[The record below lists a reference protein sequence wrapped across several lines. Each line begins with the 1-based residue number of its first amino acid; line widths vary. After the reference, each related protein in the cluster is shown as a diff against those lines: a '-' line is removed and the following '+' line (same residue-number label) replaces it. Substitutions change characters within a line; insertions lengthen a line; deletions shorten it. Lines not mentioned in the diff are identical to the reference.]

1 MKKSIAAIIILV
13 IGASAIGLPAS
24 AYSMTQ
30 TYEEEI
36 MFCTSLANEWTGMVR
51 IEGENNTIWKGTV
64 AFSSSSITAENM
76 DTHEM
81 ETHEIPCPSV
91 LGALDEASKQGGFS
105 YTVLYYPTWDSL
117 YVTAIGTDSA
127 DEKTGWVYWV
137 DYEAIMVGADAYE
150 LTGDDNEVLW
160 GYLYFET
167 WETNAHA
174 LQITLEKDAVK
185 KNEEFTVSVY
195 DESMSPVEGAVVY
208 IDSMNFTTG
217 ENGKATVRIDT
228 VGTYEI
234 YAEKDPTAD
243 DTYVRSDGE
252 LLNVEKSKGRSLVNL
267 FEHFPI
273 LEKLLCS
280 PIFEKLSNLQ

>member
-1 MKKSIAAIIILV
+1 
-13 IGASAIGLPAS
+13 
-24 AYSMTQ
+24 
-30 TYEEEI
+30 
-36 MFCTSLANEWTGMVR
+36 MFCTNLANEWAGMVR
-51 IEGENNTIWKGTV
+51 IEGENNTIWKGAV

-81 ETHEIPCPSV
+81 ETHEISYPSV

-105 YTVLYYPTWDSL
+105 YTVLYYPSWDSF
-117 YVTAIGTDSA
+117 YVIAIGTDSA

-137 DYEAIMVGADAYE
+137 DYEAIMVGADTYE
-150 LTGDDNEVLW
+150 LTDDDNEILW

-174 LQITLEKDAVK
+174 LQITLDKDAVK

-195 DESMSPVEGAVVY
+195 NESMSPVEGAVVY
-208 IDSMNFTTG
+208 IDSMTFTTD
-217 ENGKATVRIDT
+217 ENGKATVIIDT

-252 LLNVEKSKGRSLVNL
+252 LLNVEKSKGRPLVNL

-273 LEKLLCS
+273 LEKLSCL